1 MKLLLL
7 PVVVLIHIWIVVN
20 VRWRCATEGCARA
33 RGTEKLEGDGGRIP
47 EPRDNGE
54 NGVRDWDSEDE
65 RGTAVS
71 TQ

>member
-7 PVVVLIHIWIVVN
+7 PVVVLIYIWVVVN

-33 RGTEKLEGDGGRIP
+33 RGKEKLEGDCGRIP
-47 EPRDNGE
+47 EPRDNE
-54 NGVRDWDSEDE
+54 EKGVKGWDGEDE